1 MAGAKKRCAL
11 CHARNPCRRLGGD
24 LIGFLG
30 ADCKHIPG
38 VGVMASMEIPGVVG
52 LEGVFETHLYRQ
64 TGASEIIVCSKYFR
78 SYESQEITLQN
89 EM

>member
-1 MAGAKKRCAL
+1 
-11 CHARNPCRRLGGD
+11 
-24 LIGFLG
+24 
-30 ADCKHIPG
+30 
-38 VGVMASMEIPGVVG
+38 MASMEIPGVVG

-89 EM
+89 EI